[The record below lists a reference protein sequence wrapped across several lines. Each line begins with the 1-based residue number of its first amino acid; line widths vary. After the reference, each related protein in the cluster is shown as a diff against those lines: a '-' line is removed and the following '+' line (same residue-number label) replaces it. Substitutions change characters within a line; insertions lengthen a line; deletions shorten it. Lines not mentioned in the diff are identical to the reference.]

1 MLRIDPRNQLAEK
14 LANSLGKRLDL
25 DGLPEDLCVVVGGD
39 GWMLE
44 TIRNVG
50 PGATFLGI
58 NAGRTGFLL
67 NDVLDLDRVA
77 KALEDGK
84 WRVWEFPRLRMQCW
98 PDGAEATMRHDAAV
112 NDIYLERMSGQTAH
126 LRLEIDGVQVVERL
140 VCDGLVTSTALGST
154 AYHFS
159 SSGHACHPAV
169 RAIHLTPICAHAPR
183 LSPLTLP
190 PDSVIHVEVL
200 HSNKRPVRA
209 VSDGVD
215 HGPVRS
221 LEVRRDAQGIR
232 LAFLEG
238 HDFTGT
244 LVRKILQT

>member
-1 MLRIDPRNQLAEK
+1 MIRIDPRNKQAEALAS
-14 LANSLGKRLDL
+14 ALGKQVDFA
-25 DGLPEDLCVVVGGD
+25 GLPEEVCIVIGGD

-44 TIRNVG
+44 TMRNVG
-50 PGATFLGI
+50 PSSIFLGI

-67 NDVLDLDRVA
+67 ND
-77 KALEDGK
+77 ALELRATAQAIERGSWK
-84 WRVWEFPRLRMQCW
+84 VWDFPRLQMQCW
-98 PDGAEATMRHDAAV
+98 PDKTEATMRHDAAV

-126 LRLEIDGVQVVERL
+126 LRLKIDGVQVVDRL
-140 VCDGLVTSTALGST
+140 VCDGLITSTALGST

-183 LSPLTLP
+183 LAPLTLP
-190 PDSVIHVEVL
+190 PDSVINVEVL
-200 HSNKRPVRA
+200 HSDKRPVRA

-215 HGPVRS
+215 HSQVRS
-221 LEVRRDAQGIR
+221 LQVKRDPQDIR

-238 HDFTGT
+238 HDFTGA
-244 LVRKILQT
+244 LFRKILKP

>member
-1 MLRIDPRNQLAEK
+1 MLRVDPRNRQAEK
-14 LANSLGKRLDL
+14 LAHMLGERMDL
-25 DGLPEDLCVVVGGD
+25 SALPQDLCVVVGGD

-44 TIRNVG
+44 TIRNTG
-50 PGATFLGI
+50 STATFLGL

-67 NDVLDLDRVA
+67 NDVDDLDRVA
-77 KALEDGK
+77 RALMEAK
-84 WRVWEFPRLRMQCW
+84 WRVWEFPRLRMSCW
-98 PDGAEATMRHDAAV
+98 PQADDATMRDDAAV

-126 LRLEIDGVQVVERL
+126 LRLEIDGVEVVKRL

-169 RAIHLTPICAHAPR
+169 RAIHLTPICPHSPR
-183 LSPLTLP
+183 LAPLTLP
-190 PDSVIHVEVL
+190 PDSVIRVQVMHPD
-200 HSNKRPVRA
+200 KRPVRA

-215 HGPVRS
+215 HGPVRT
-221 LEVRRDAQGIR
+221 LEVRQDAEGIR

-238 HDFTGT
+238 HDFTGA
-244 LVRKILQT
+244 LVRKILLP

>member
-1 MLRIDPRNQLAEK
+1 MLRIDPRNRHAEK
-14 LANSLGKRLDL
+14 LADALGKRLDMSA
-25 DGLPEDLCVVVGGD
+25 LPEDLCVVVGGD

-50 PGATFLGI
+50 PGSTFLGI

-67 NDVLDLDRVA
+67 NDAVSLDAVA
-77 KALEDGK
+77 EALRTAS
-84 WRVWEFPRLRMQCW
+84 WRVWDFPRLQMQCW
-98 PDGAEATMRHDAAV
+98 PEGGESTMRHDAAV

-126 LRLEIDGVQVVERL
+126 LMLEIDGVQVVERL

-169 RAIHLTPICAHAPR
+169 QAIHLAPICAHAPR
-183 LSPLTLP
+183 LAPLTLP

-200 HSNKRPVRA
+200 HSEKRPVRA

-215 HGPVRS
+215 HGQVRS
-221 LEVRRDAQGIR
+221 LRVQQDSQGIR

-238 HDFTGT
+238 HDFTGA
-244 LVRKILQT
+244 LVRKILKP

>member
-1 MLRIDPRNQLAEK
+1 MLRIDPRNTHAEQLADE
-14 LANSLGKRLDL
+14 LGRLVEFGSL
-25 DGLPEDLCVVVGGD
+25 PSDLCVVVGGD

-50 PGATFLGI
+50 PGKTFLGI

-67 NDVLDLDRVA
+67 NDAENVQTVA
-77 KALEDGK
+77 SALKAGH
-84 WRVWEFPRLRMQCW
+84 WRVWEFPRLTMQCW
-98 PDGAEATMRHDAAV
+98 PDGKEATMRHDTAV

-126 LRLEIDGVQVVERL
+126 LRVEIDGLQVVERL

-183 LSPLTLP
+183 LAPLTLP
-190 PDSVIHVEVL
+190 PDSVIRVQVL
-200 HSNKRPVRA
+200 HSDKRPVRA

-221 LEVRRDAQGIR
+221 LEVRRDEQGIQ
-232 LAFLEG
+232 LAFLKG
-238 HDFTGT
+238 HDFTGA
-244 LVRKILQT
+244 LFRKILKP